1 MGDIDGNTLLAR
13 SLKEQGVEYVFG
25 IVGFPVIEFGMACQ
39 MEGLHY
45 IGMRNEQAACYAAQA
60 IGYLTGKPGV
70 CLAVSGPGFL
80 HTVGGLAN
88 AQINCWPVLVIGGAV
103 AQDHEGIGG
112 FQECNQV
119 ELARPYCKY
128 SARPPSVP
136 LIPMHVE
143 KAIRLTMYGRPGAA
157 YLDLPANILSQRV
170 LEEIVP
176 AQYKVGPIPVIYPQ
190 PSLIEK
196 AANMLIQAKRP
207 LVIVGKGAAYAR
219 AETEVTNLVNYTNL
233 PFLATPMGK
242 GVVPDVHRNSI
253 APARSLALQ
262 QADCILLIG
271 ARLNW
276 ILHFGRPPRFSPDVK
291 VIQID
296 ICAEELNNSVNSAV
310 AIQTD
315 IKPAI
320 LQLLQ
325 ILESRKYVFDRKNDW
340 WNQLNKKCSDNRS
353 GAQAMALDVSTP
365 LNYYAVF
372 HHLQQLFPQNPII
385 VSEGANTMDI
395 GRAVLTN
402 NLPRHRLDAG
412 TFGTMGVGPG
422 FAIAAALWCRHYA
435 PNKRVI
441 CVEGDSAFGFSGM
454 EIETMESGE
463 GTRTVP
469 PTTLAFS
476 TRYEKMME
484 LFGKQGHFCET
495 IPELQNA
502 VKAALSV
509 EDSPSII
516 NIIISPS
523 ADRRPQTFAW
533 LTESKL

>member
-1 MGDIDGNTLLAR
+1 
-13 SLKEQGVEYVFG
+13 
-25 IVGFPVIEFGMACQ
+25 
-39 MEGLHY
+39 
-45 IGMRNEQAACYAAQA
+45 
-60 IGYLTGKPGV
+60 
-70 CLAVSGPGFL
+70 
-80 HTVGGLAN
+80 
-88 AQINCWPVLVIGGAV
+88 
-103 AQDHEGIGG
+103 
-112 FQECNQV
+112 
-119 ELARPYCKY
+119 
-128 SARPPSVP
+128 
-136 LIPMHVE
+136 MHVE

-353 GAQAMALDVSTP
+353 GAQ
-365 LNYYAVF
+365 
-372 HHLQQLFPQNPII
+372 
-385 VSEGANTMDI
+385 
-395 GRAVLTN
+395 
-402 NLPRHRLDAG
+402 
-412 TFGTMGVGPG
+412 VG
-422 FAIAAALWCRHYA
+422 
-435 PNKRVI
+435 
-441 CVEGDSAFGFSGM
+441 
-454 EIETMESGE
+454 
-463 GTRTVP
+463 
-469 PTTLAFS
+469 
-476 TRYEKMME
+476 
-484 LFGKQGHFCET
+484 
-495 IPELQNA
+495 
-502 VKAALSV
+502 
-509 EDSPSII
+509 SIYK
-516 NIIISPS
+516 NS
-523 ADRRPQTFAW
+523 
-533 LTESKL
+533 